1 MGTVQIASFYFQI
14 LAKTNPTQQRYG
26 KNMVEKWR
34 SHEPIQHFIS
44 YRQEAT
50 LLKGFWK
57 QMQKIYFGKHFRV
70 AGSDDQIEF

>member
-1 MGTVQIASFYFQI
+1 
-14 LAKTNPTQQRYG
+14 
-26 KNMVEKWR
+26 MVEKSK

-57 QMQKIYFGKHFRV
+57 QMQKIYFGKHFWV
-70 AGSDDQIEF
+70 AGSDEQIEF